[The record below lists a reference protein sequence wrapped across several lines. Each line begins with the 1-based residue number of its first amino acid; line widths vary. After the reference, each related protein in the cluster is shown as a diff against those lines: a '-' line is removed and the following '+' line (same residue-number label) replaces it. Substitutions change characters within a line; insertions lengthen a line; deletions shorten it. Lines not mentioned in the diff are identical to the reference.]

1 MSAETL
7 SAGNCV
13 QRNAVRGPAAGGTF
27 SLSNIGSVGGTYAA
41 PVVVLPQVVPRL
53 QVVPR
58 YVNKRGDPADVETI
72 DRCVTMLL
80 I

>member
-1 MSAETL
+1 
-7 SAGNCV
+7 
-13 QRNAVRGPAAGGTF
+13 
-27 SLSNIGSVGGTYAA
+27 
-41 PVVVLPQVVPRL
+41 VVVLPQVVPRL